1 MTSQAYLARFRE
13 ILRERG
19 WRDDVSPA
27 SLLDRWSALIEAVED
42 GYRWTLDE
50 YLNELA
56 PRDLLEA
63 LFADSSVGNSA
74 EVEQLKGRVYEIDG
88 RLRSLLRNDVSIGQV
103 EDPWWRRGVL
113 RFAGQDYAKDLE
125 GLYGICVETV

>member
-50 YLNELA
+50 W
-56 PRDLLEA
+56 
-63 LFADSSVGNSA
+63 
-74 EVEQLKGRVYEIDG
+74 QLT
-88 RLRSLLRNDVSIGQV
+88 
-103 EDPWWRRGVL
+103 P
-113 RFAGQDYAKDLE
+113 
-125 GLYGICVETV
+125 